1 MKGAVMKKIFVIFLS
16 IITLSSGMILGG
28 CSMINSRSEQEE
40 MIQIVESKKMKNVI
54 EEGLKKIDPQ
64 ALTPEGK
71 IKSYEIDKKSLAQN
85 PMGGLMF
92 DLIIN
97 GDEEVT
103 LGYVITEDENG
114 KFHRD
119 GTVWSPKLTELM
131 DGENE
136 HGTK

>member
-1 MKGAVMKKIFVIFLS
+1 MKKIVIIFLS
-16 IITLSSGMILGG
+16 IVTLSSGMILGG
-28 CSMINSRSEQEE
+28 CGMLNSRSEKEE
-40 MIQIVESKKMKNVI
+40 ILQISESKKMKSVI

-71 IKSYEIDKKSLAQN
+71 IKSYEIDKKSLTQN

-103 LGYVITEDENG
+103 LGYVIGEDENG

-119 GTVWSPKLTELM
+119 GTVWSPKLTKLM
-131 DGENE
+131 DEENVNGNE
-136 HGTK
+136 E